1 MVDIVGEKVNNLL
14 ITDFERYPGMAG
26 DEVLTIIRIV
36 ERYNYTPISAG
47 YRENVFLGDNKSVY
61 RAAVARALDYA
72 RSVGIPVQCN
82 NPQINWEIALGIID
96 GRGVEFIDFT
106 EVYR

>member
-1 MVDIVGEKVNNLL
+1 MVDIAGEKVNNLL
-14 ITDFERYPGMAG
+14 ITDFEHYPSMAG
-26 DEVLTIIRIV
+26 DVLIIVRIV

-47 YRENVFLGDNKSVY
+47 YRENVFLGDGKSVY

-72 RSVGIPVQCN
+72 RSVGIPVVCN
-82 NPQINWEIALGIID
+82 NSQINWEIALGIID